1 MSMRKQVSHG
11 SGSSTNS
18 RRTQQNSKVR
28 CKCGNDAVIRTVK
41 NGPNFGSKFYGCPLW
56 PNTTC
61 DMFLLIEGK
70 SEVEELQ
77 WKMFEKDT
85 TISELEML
93 NTMKDEKIKNLQ
105 MKKKSLEEEM
115 KGVKNEF
122 GQQQIAIMKCSWNNN
137 MFKMAIIFSWIFFA
151 IIYYL
156 K

>member
-1 MSMRKQVSHG
+1 MDLDLLQIPDER
-11 SGSSTNS
+11 ST
-18 RRTQQNSKVR
+18 SKVR
-28 CKCGNDAVIRTVK
+28 CKCGNDAIIRTVK
-41 NGPNFGSKFYGCPLW
+41 NGPNCGSKFYGCPLW
-56 PNTTC
+56 PVSLGCSRLKDTTC

-85 TISELEML
+85 TITKLEML

-115 KGVKNEF
+115 KGVKNEL
-122 GQQQIAIMKCSWNNN
+122 GQQQIALMRCSWNNN
-137 MFKMAIIFSWIFFA
+137 MFKMTLICSWYFFA
-151 IIYYL
+151 IVYYL